1 MMIHGRFDPLSCS
14 LKGVHAS
21 MNEYHH
27 MICIGKTKFASEKG
41 LLLEVFGLLGR
52 RRHTAAAVGD
62 LMTSIQN

>member
-1 MMIHGRFDPLSCS
+1 
-14 LKGVHAS
+14 

-41 LLLEVFGLLGR
+41 LLLEAFGLLGR

-62 LMTSIQN
+62 LMTSFSTGFSTI